1 MTISASDTAV
11 RQTEPRAWQRP
22 RNAGW
27 RPGGAPVR
35 LGAQVPPGGLLWRRV
50 CCPPRITAA
59 QLQTGFLFP
68 LYYLFRA
75 TFYTVATK
83 SWEGTVHL
91 WWVWAVWL
99 TSVQSI
105 KFSFVFTVNCVW
117 LPEHKHV
124 DLQISTGHMCHQ
136 AAHRPRKDP
145 SSPAVQPEH
154 PNRAPPTTPARRA
167 APGDGPTYPGGGA
180 AAARAPGPW
189 ARPSQTEKSISIHL
203 KTISILFKRHDYLNT
218 FQVWQRN
225 VLSNPISIS

>member
-1 MTISASDTAV
+1 MTISASDTAA
-11 RQTEPRAWQRP
+11 RQTEPRAWQRA

-35 LGAQVPPGGLLWRRV
+35 LGAQVPPGASCGRRV
-50 CCPPRITAA
+50 CCLPRITAA

-75 TFYTVATK
+75 TFYTVATN

-105 KFSFVFTVNCVW
+105 KFRFVFTVNCVR
-117 LPEHKHV
+117 LPEYKHV

-154 PNRAPPTTPARRA
+154 PWPRSSHNASTEGGSGRWAHLPRGWGCRSPSPRAVGTTIT
-167 APGDGPTYPGGGA
+167 D
-180 AAARAPGPW
+180 W
-189 ARPSQTEKSISIHL
+189 EIQIHSS
-203 KTISILFKRHDYLNT
+203 KNH
-218 FQVWQRN
+218 
-225 VLSNPISIS
+225 